1 MPKVS
6 VIVPTYN
13 RAAFLPAAIESIL
26 GQSFQDFEVLVIDDG
41 STDSTVEVLRTYH
54 EKVTY
59 IYQENQWVSAAR
71 NTGIEASRGE
81 YLAFLDSDDLFLPDK
96 LEIQVRLLDERPEI
110 GLVASGH
117 EFIDE
122 EGQLLQIPNFK
133 TDRPTITLES
143 ILFGGLAP
151 VHAVL
156 IRRSWVNQVNGF
168 DPKFPY
174 AEDPDLWY
182 RLALEGCPMVW
193 ESSVVC
199 QYRVHAN
206 NATNSPKIHFQYARQ
221 ALDKAFADPRLPKEL
236 LALRPELDANLDLS
250 EASRL
255 IAGGWAK
262 GASERVLRA
271 VSTNPRLKDENGF
284 GLAEMVIGLQSSVW
298 GDARFPEFV
307 TEVMA
312 DEIPAL
318 DHTMA
323 VVAAKKRFYGAFDER
338 QAAEVR
344 RSWLEIARHD
354 PRWLLN
360 RGGWSI
366 LRQSLLSYQQK
377 QQNQPRI

>member
-6 VIVPTYN
+6 IIVPTYN

-41 STDSTVEVLRTYH
+41 STDNTVEVLRTYR

-96 LEIQVRLLDERPEI
+96 LEIQVKLLDERPEI

-122 EGQLLQIPNFK
+122 EGQLLQIPNFQ

-143 ILFGGLAP
+143 ILVGGLAP

-156 IRRSWVNQVNGF
+156 VRRSWVNQVNGF
-168 DPKFPY
+168 DPKLPY

-206 NATNSPKIHFQYARQ
+206 NATNSPKIHYQYARQ

-236 LALRPELDANLDLS
+236 LARRPELDASLDLS

-255 IAGGWAK
+255 IAGGWTEDAR
-262 GASERVLRA
+262 ERVLHA
-271 VSTNPRLKDENGF
+271 VTTNPRLKNENGY
-284 GLAEMVIGLQSSVW
+284 GLAEMVIGLQSSIW
-298 GDARFPEFV
+298 GDGHFSEFV

-344 RSWLEIARHD
+344 RFWLEIARHD
-354 PRWLLN
+354 PCWLFN
-360 RGGWSI
+360 RGSWSI
-366 LRQSLLSYQQK
+366 LRQSCFGYKS
-377 QQNQPRI
+377 PISRGSDH